1 MSFYVALPS
10 DSSAR
15 YFPENKISG
24 FTTKLPREVV
34 LNGAWECGVTEVRY
48 PLTFF
53 NVLDDMAVIKAR
65 NADRLHT
72 VSATSFNA
80 SDSVTDHLHI
90 SPGFYTKG
98 EVIDKI
104 NAFISEDG
112 GEIKIDKH
120 TGKVNVTTG
129 EQPLFMTPAL
139 YDFLGHYFEPENT
152 SRVFERLSTYKGQ
165 RVVNT
170 HRSFDT
176 LFIYCDML
184 TPRIVGDTNTS
195 LLVTLPN
202 ESKHSA
208 FGDTVTTRFTKIRY
222 YPVAKR
228 RFHTIRIDILTDV
241 GVPAKFEGGKVFV
254 EIHFRKVINA

>member
-1 MSFYVALPS
+1 MSFYIALPS
-10 DSSAR
+10 DSSAQ

-24 FTTKLPREVV
+24 FTTKLPREIV
-34 LNGAWECGVTEVRY
+34 LDGTWECGVTEVRY

-65 NADRLHT
+65 NTDRLHT

-80 SDSVTDHLHI
+80 IGSVTDHLHI
-90 SPGFYTKG
+90 SPGFYTKS

-104 NAFISEDG
+104 NGFISDDG

-152 SRVFERLSTYKGQ
+152 SRVFERLLTYKGQ

-184 TPRIVGDTNTS
+184 APRIVGDTNTS

-202 ESKHSA
+202 ESKHSS

-228 RFHTIRIDILTDV
+228 RFHTIRIDVLTDV